1 MNLPNCLS
9 KIIGSRKADWNLP
22 SDFGLYIEQL
32 PMVTQAELIAIR
44 TPDYSNDAVFVQ
56 DMINFSMSNIVSN
69 LSQWLIQQFRQ
80 GSILDRVKV
89 GELPRS
95 GVVAYNLVNASNRGI
110 KIHNIRQDTFG
121 IINVGAVR
129 FLCNTNG
136 SVTLTISDNLGQTET
151 YTETAVAGEVVEFHT
166 AFSSDGNL
174 ITITTDNTAI
184 ATANLEVAECCG
196 RNYRMSYQNL
206 FRVNGYDGTAI
217 SVNNTFGIMADI
229 TYQCDQKLIACL
241 FRNSVAFQQACL
253 YRFGIDYCDQIAT
266 TTRKNPLT
274 IHRTAE
280 DIDLQRAK
288 FETQLNQNLEMIR
301 VEAQRMLRN
310 PKTPCISCNGTRYV
324 Q

>member
-9 KIIGSRKADWNLP
+9 RIIGSRKTEWNLP

-32 PMVTQAELIAIR
+32 PMVSQVELIAIR
-44 TPDYSNDAVFVQ
+44 TPDYANDADYVQ

-69 LSQWLIQQFRQ
+69 LSQWLIQSFRQ
-80 GSILDRVKV
+80 NSILDRVKI
-89 GELPRS
+89 GKLPKD
-95 GVVAYNLVNASNRGI
+95 GAITYNTVNPSNRGI
-110 KIHNIRQDTFG
+110 KIYNVRQDTFG

-136 SVTLTISDNLGQTET
+136 SVTLTITDNVGNSQT
-151 YTETAVAGEVVEFHT
+151 YTETAVAGQILEFHT
-166 AFSSDGNL
+166 AFSTDGNL
-174 ITITTDNTAI
+174 VTVTVDNTAI
-184 ATANLEVAECCG
+184 ATANIEVAECCG
-196 RNYRMSYQNL
+196 RNYRMSNSEF
-206 FRVNGYDGTAI
+206 FRVEGYDGSSTA
-217 SVNNTFGIMADI
+217 VNNTFGIMADI

-253 YRFGIDYCDQIAT
+253 YRFGVDYCDQVAT
-266 TTRKNPLT
+266 TTRKNPMT
-274 IHRTAE
+274 IHRTDE
-280 DIDLQRAK
+280 DIDLQRGK
-288 FETQLNQNLEMIR
+288 FEVQLNQSLEMIR